1 MCSLLDLVVQVDL
14 LVVTVSDWDR
24 AVRPLLIG
32 AGFGRHFDE
41 TCRPHK
47 SIFDWLNPY
56 HRPSIISQKSSLLT
70 MFSSKVAKRKVI
82 GSSKGDRVAK
92 RSSSL
97 RSTTPSSTTNSK
109 AQKSS
114 ATEKQLVRV
123 HYAKDCPH
131 NDSACRI
138 GEHWHLAA
146 RCGSTGVLLPYIWHF
161 SNGTASIVSYKG
173 RCKNP
178 SCNNDCAAVRETI
191 RRSQYRLCKNA
202 DCEDCRGVRDVLV
215 RKAKSS
221 SSGVW
226 A

>member
-1 MCSLLDLVVQVDL
+1 MQLKVIFFLKYRNETC
-14 LVVTVSDWDR
+14 
-24 AVRPLLIG
+24 
-32 AGFGRHFDE
+32 
-41 TCRPHK
+41 TCRPRRSTFHQV
-47 SIFDWLNPY
+47 PY
-56 HRPSIISQKSSLLT
+56 RRLSIISYQPSLIN
-70 MFSSKVAKRKVI
+70 MFASKFAKRKVI

-92 RSSSL
+92 RSAS
-97 RSTTPSSTTNSK
+97 TPSSTKNSK

-131 NDSACRI
+131 NDSVCRI

-146 RCGSTGVLLPYIWHF
+146 RCSSTGVRVWHF
-161 SNGTASIVSYKG
+161 SDGTAAIVSYKG

-178 SCNNDCAAVRETI
+178 NCTNDCVAVRETI

-202 DCEDCRGVRDVLV
+202 DCEDCVAVRDVLV